1 MKKKNLIWGLLLIVI
16 GIIVGINALGIGKID
31 IFFAGWWTLFIIIPC
46 FIGLFTDEDKSG
58 SLIGIAV
65 GVALLLGCRGIVRFE
80 VLWKLLLPVILIL
93 VGLSIIFKDTIGN
106 KVRKEIKKIN
116 NKDTQEYGAIFGG
129 QDLDFTKEKFEGCE
143 LNAIFGGIKCDIR
156 KAIIKDTVLIK
167 ANAIFGGITVYV
179 PSDVNVKISSM
190 PIFGGVADERE
201 DKNYDEKTTV
211 YIDATCMFG
220 GVTICDKRSKDD

>member
-16 GIIVGINALGIGKID
+16 GVIVGINALGIGKID

-143 LNAIFGGIKCDIR
+143 LNAIFGGI
-156 KAIIKDTVLIK
+156 
-167 ANAIFGGITVYV
+167 TVYV

>member
-16 GIIVGINALGIGKID
+16 GVIVGINALGIGKID

-106 KVRKEIKKIN
+106 KVRKEIKK
-116 NKDTQEYGAIFGG
+116 
-129 QDLDFTKEKFEGCE
+129 
-143 LNAIFGGIKCDIR
+143 
-156 KAIIKDTVLIK
+156 
-167 ANAIFGGITVYV
+167 
-179 PSDVNVKISSM
+179 
-190 PIFGGVADERE
+190 
-201 DKNYDEKTTV
+201 
-211 YIDATCMFG
+211 
-220 GVTICDKRSKDD
+220 